1 MSYSKITSN
10 PASENGYI
18 VEIKDRAHAAELAD
32 TIDSA
37 PAWEV
42 TEVRIS
48 FPTNRA
54 YIWTNRVTDNVNAWD
69 LQKIVNRYIYEL
81 SHR

>member
-1 MSYSKITSN
+1 MSYSKITAN
-10 PASENGYI
+10 PARENGYI
-18 VEIKDRAHAAELAD
+18 VEVRDRVHASELAD
-32 TIDSA
+32 TIDDA
-37 PAWEV
+37 PAFEV

-54 YIWTNRVTDNVNAWD
+54 YIWANKIKEDASVWD
-69 LQKIVNRYIYEL
+69 LQKIINHYTYEL